1 MSDFNGMSNHVVY
14 QVDYT
19 SPPSGW
25 GFISFDGVGLELIQD
40 ESCCPPVRK
49 GVYRKIHM
57 LQHDREEHFVEAYEE
72 FFELLRSRGVEFVV
86 DLELA
91 YDLGDKSG
99 PFVLEDWIGRIK
111 EMMK

>member
-40 ESCCPPVRK
+40 EDCCPAVRK

-57 LQHDREEHFVEAYEE
+57 LQRSREEDFVGANEE
-72 FFELLRSRGVEFVV
+72 FFELLRNRGVEFVV

-91 YDLGDKSG
+91 YDLGSESK
-99 PFVLEDWIGRIK
+99 PFPLEDWIEILRGR
-111 EMMK
+111 M

>member
-1 MSDFNGMSNHVVY
+1 MSDFTRMSNHVVY

-19 SPPSGW
+19 SPPVGW

-40 ESCCPPVRK
+40 ESYCPAVRK

-57 LQHDREEHFVEAYEE
+57 LQRNREKDFVGANEE

-91 YDLGDKSG
+91 YNLGSESK
-99 PFVLEDWIGRIK
+99 PFPLEDWIENLRG
-111 EMMK
+111 MM

>member
-1 MSDFNGMSNHVVY
+1 MNGFTGMSNHVVY

-25 GFISFDGVGLELIQD
+25 GFISFDGVGLILIQD

-57 LQHDREEHFVEAYEE
+57 LQRNREEDFVGANEE
-72 FFELLRSRGVEFVV
+72 LFEYLRSRGVEFVV

-91 YDLGDKSG
+91 YDLGSERE
-99 PFVLEDWIGRIK
+99 PFPLESWIEHVRG
-111 EMMK
+111 MM

>member
-19 SPPSGW
+19 SPPAGW

-40 ESCCPPVRK
+40 ESCCPAVRK
-49 GVYRKIHM
+49 GIYRKIHM
-57 LQHDREEHFVEAYEE
+57 LQRNREEDFVGANEE

-91 YDLGDKSG
+91 YDLGSESK
-99 PFVLEDWIGRIK
+99 PFPLEDWIKILRGR
-111 EMMK
+111 M